1 MAVSTRRRMAKA
13 EESAEQTVPQSAP
26 QTGSLT
32 VSPAPVL
39 NTVFVVPREKLPKE
53 YGTSVRQTEFEVV
66 ARAVAQMC
74 GGIFR
79 RGDSCFYVR
88 LPDRPGDIEWC
99 DKHILRRYYLDNP
112 KGDIAIANLA
122 DKITEDVVGQDCAG
136 MVGYLLIEKIL
147 KSRIMA
153 YDRFTED

>member
-1 MAVSTRRRMAKA
+1 MAVSTRRRTAKA

-26 QTGSLT
+26 QT
-32 VSPAPVL
+32 VPQAVCPVL

-66 ARAVAQMC
+66 ARAVARLC

-122 DKITEDVVGQDCAG
+122 DKIADDTVGQDCAD